1 MKMRKHQHLPFVAIF
16 CLFIS
21 GFRLVH
27 AQQQAAVKTVAVAD
41 IIFLVDSSWSI
52 GKEHFQLV
60 REFLYD
66 VVKALDVGGNDFRFA
81 LVQFSGNPRTEFQ
94 LNTYPSTR
102 DVLSHIANMSYMG
115 GDTKTGKGLEYLIE
129 NHLTEAAG
137 SRAGEG
143 VPQVIIVLTDG
154 QSQDDVSLPS
164 SVLKSAHVNMF
175 AVGVQDAVEG
185 ELKEIASEP
194 FKLHLFNLENFTALH
209 GIVGDLVASVHSS
222 MPPEKAGA
230 KGLVKDITA
239 QESADLIFL
248 IDGSNNIGSVNFQA
262 IRDFL
267 VNLIESL
274 RVGAQHIHIGVV
286 QYSDE
291 PRTEFA
297 LNSYPTKAEVLDA
310 VKALSFRGGEEANT
324 GAALEFVVEN
334 LFTQAGGSRIEEAVP
349 QILVLISGGESSDD
363 IREGLLAVKQASIFS
378 FSIGVLNAD
387 SAELQQIATDGS
399 FAFTALDIRNLDA
412 LRDLILPN
420 IVGVAQRLILL
431 EAPTIV
437 TEVIEV
443 NKKDIVFLIDG
454 STALGTAPFN
464 SIRDFVAKIVQ
475 RLEVGP
481 DLIQVAVAQYADTV
495 KPEFYFNTHQSR
507 KDVMANVKRMKPMGG
522 TALNTG
528 SALDFVRQN
537 FFTSAAGCRMEE
549 GVLPMLVLIT
559 GGKSRDAVDQ
569 AAAEMKRNRIVILAI
584 GSKNADLAELQEIAH
599 ERDFVFNPNDFRLQ
613 FMQAILPEVLSPIR
627 TLSGGLIIQE
637 PPSVQVT
644 KRDIIFL
651 LDGSLNVGN
660 ANFPYVRDFVATL
673 VNYLDVGSDKIRVG
687 LVQFSDTPKTEFSLY
702 SYQTKPDI
710 IQRLGQLRP
719 QGGSVLNTGS
729 ALNFVLSNHFTEAGG
744 SRINDQV
751 PQVLVLVTAGRSA
764 DPFLQ
769 VSNELARAGVLTFA
783 VGVRSADKAE
793 LEQIAFNP
801 RMVYFMDDF
810 SDLAALPQEL
820 NKPITTYVSG
830 GVEEV
835 PLTPTESK
843 KDILFLIDGSANL
856 LGSFP
861 AVRDFVHK
869 VISDLNV
876 GSDAT
881 RVAVAQFSDTIQVEF
896 DFAELPSKQDMLLKV
911 KRMKIKTGKQ
921 LNIGAALDEAIRRLF
936 VKEAGSRIEEG
947 VPQFLV
953 LLAAGRSTDDVEQP
967 SDALKQAGVVT
978 FAIRAKNADLVELE
992 KIVYAP
998 QFILNVDSLPRISEL
1013 QPNIVNL
1020 LKTIQHQPTVDE
1032 RGEKK
1037 DVVFLIDGSD
1047 GVRRGFPLLKTF
1059 VQRVVE
1065 SLDIGRDK
1073 VRVAVAQ
1080 YSNVIQPEFLLDTH
1094 EDKADLINA
1103 IQELK
1108 VMGGSPL
1115 NTGAALDYLIKNVFT
1130 VSSGSRIAEGVP
1142 QFLILLTADRSQD
1155 DVRRPSVVLK
1165 TSGTV
1170 PFGIGIGNADLTEL
1184 QTISF
1189 LPDFAISV
1197 PDFSQLD
1204 TVQQVVSNRV
1214 VRLTKKEIE
1223 SLAPDLFYTPPSPA
1237 GVKRDVVFMIDGS
1250 RYAAQEFYLIRNLI
1264 EQIVNNLDVGFDTT
1278 RISVVQFSDHP
1289 RVEFLLNAYS
1299 TKDEVQS
1306 AVRRLRP
1313 HGGQQ
1318 VNVGEALEFVAKT
1331 IFTRP
1336 SGSRIEE
1343 GVPQFLIVLSS
1354 RKSDDDLEY
1363 PSLQVKQ
1370 VGVAPMVVAKN
1381 MEPEEMVQISL
1392 SPDYV
1397 FQVSSF
1403 QELPSL
1409 EQKLLTPIE
1418 TLTVDQI
1425 RRLLGDVQPP
1435 VDVSGDEKDVVF
1447 LIDSSDNV
1455 RPDGLAHIRDFISR
1469 IVQQLEVGPNKV
1481 RIGVVQ
1487 FSNNVFPEFY
1497 LKTHKSKNAVLQ
1509 AIRRLRLRGGSPVNA
1524 GKALDY
1530 VVKNYF
1536 IKSAGSRIE
1545 DGVPQHLVVILGDQS
1560 QDDVNRPAT
1569 MITST
1574 SIKPLGVGARNVDR
1588 DQLQII
1594 TNDPERV
1601 LVVQDFTGL
1610 QTLEKRVQSILEEIP
1625 IFATESP
1632 GILGPGGKKQADIVF
1647 LLDGSINLGRDNF
1660 QEVLQFVYSVVDAI
1674 YRDGDSIQ
1682 VGLAQYNSDVTDEFF
1697 LKDYST
1703 KSQILD
1709 AINKVIYKGG
1719 LVANT
1724 GAAIK
1729 HIQANHFVK
1738 EAGSRIDQRVPQ
1750 IAFIVTG
1757 GKSSDDG
1764 PSASL
1769 EIAQKGVKVFAVGVK
1784 NIDLKEISRLASES
1798 ATSFRAST
1806 AQELSELNEQVLVTL
1821 EAAMEEKLCLGA
1833 ADITRDCDL
1842 DVIIGFDVTDVGPG
1856 QNIFNSQRGLES
1868 RVESVL
1874 NRITQMQKI
1883 SCTGN
1888 QAPNVRVA
1896 IMAQAQGGAVDGLD
1910 FSEYQPELFER
1921 FQGMRT
1927 RGPYFLRADTLRSY
1941 LNKFRSSPSGSTK
1954 VIIHFTDGADDSIDQ
1969 LEAASS
1975 TLHTEGV
1982 NALIFVGLDR
1992 VSNFDKVMQ
2001 LEFGRGF
2008 TYNRPLRV
2016 NLLDLD
2022 FELAEQLDNI
2032 AERTCCKVPCKCSG
2046 QRGDR
2051 GVPGP
2056 IGPKGATGDLGYGGY
2071 PGDEGGPGERG
2082 PPGVNG
2088 TQGFQGCPGHRG
2100 TKGSRGFP
2108 GEKGE
2113 LGEMGLDGIDGE
2125 EGDKGL
2131 PGSSGEKGYTG
2142 RRGDKGAKGERGER
2156 GDRGLRGDPGD
2167 SGVDNT
2173 QRGSRGQKGEIGPMG
2188 ETGPVGLEGQDGG
2201 VGRKGMTGRRGPI
2214 GVKGT
2219 KGALGQP
2226 GPAGEQGM
2234 RGPQGPPGQLGTPGI
2249 RGEQGVPGP
2258 RAGGGPPGTPGE
2270 RGRIGPLGRKGEPG
2284 NPGPKGPNGQQGPR
2298 GELGDD
2304 GRDGIG
2310 GPGPKGRKG
2319 DRGFIGY
2326 PGPKGGPGDRGGA
2339 GGPGP
2344 KGNRGRRGN
2353 AGEPGIPG
2361 QKGEVGYPGPSGLK
2375 GEKGESR
2382 DQCAL
2387 VRNIKDKCPCC
2398 YGPKECPVFP
2408 TELAFAIDTSS
2419 GVVREVFNRMK
2430 QTVLRVVN
2438 NLTIAESN
2446 CPRGARVALVTYNNE
2461 VTTEIRFSDSR
2472 KKSSLLQ
2479 QIQNFQA
2486 TLTTK
2491 PHSLETA
2498 MSFVARN
2505 TFKRAR
2511 SGFLMRKVAVFFSNG
2526 DTRASPQLNDAVLK
2540 LYDAGV
2546 MPVFLTSRQDPVLS
2560 RALEI
2565 NNTAVGHAF
2574 ILPTSSSQLN
2584 DTIRRLLTCHICLD
2598 VCDPDPVCGFGSQR
2612 PVFRDRRAAPTDVDT
2627 DIAFI
2632 MDSSESTTPLQ
2643 FNEMKKYIS
2652 HLISNLEISS
2662 EPKLSEH
2669 HARVAVLQ
2677 QAPYEY
2683 VTNSSFPPVKIEL
2696 SLTDYG
2702 SKEKISNYLHNQMS
2716 QLHGTRAMGSAIE
2729 HTMAHIF
2736 ESAPNPRDLKVMVL
2750 MMTGKVNK
2758 QELEHLQKAIIDAKC
2773 KGYFF
2778 VVLSIGSKVN
2788 AKDIYSLASE
2798 PNDVFFKL
2806 ISKPE
2811 ELHEEPLLRFG
2822 RLLPSFIRSKFAF
2835 QLSPELRKQCEWLQ
2849 SDQQAKSQSPRHTG
2863 HKAVYVASNA
2873 TISHT
2878 LSASATISESIKPV
2892 VSTNTHARTTT
2903 ASTTTASTKPVAS
2916 TTARVRTTTAS
2927 TTAQTRATEQTTGST
2942 MIQVNTTAQS
2952 SASTGAHAKDA
2963 TAQSSASTGAHAK
2976 AATAQ
2981 SSASTGAH
2989 AKAATAQSSASTG
3002 AHAKVT
3008 AAQSS
3013 ASTGAHAKVTA
3024 AQSSASTGAHAK
3036 DATAQSS
3043 TSSGAHAKTTSH
3055 STTTGGRRRQS
3066 AKAQEIQITD
3076 VTENSA
3082 RLRWA
3087 SPEAQSSY
3095 AFDITVTL
3103 AHDHSLVQKQNLTGT
3118 EHVIQGLRSGQ
3129 KYLVVITG
3137 YQKSQPKV
3145 TYTGTFS
3152 TKTSAQPEV
3161 SLANMMLNAEPLE
3174 GPESDWPDPCLLDF
3188 DMGMQCKD
3196 YQIVWFFDYKN
3207 KICSQGW
3214 YGGCGGNANRF
3225 EAEAECIS
3233 KCLKPPAAEKAMQQP
3248 PLEKRLSSVMDTCQ
3262 LQKDEGTCR
3271 DFVLKWYY
3279 DPKTKSCARF
3289 WYGGCGGNENRF
3301 NTQKECEKVCVSG
3314 NISPGMVA
3322 AIGT

>member
-1 MKMRKHQHLPFVAIF
+1 MRKHRHLPFEAVF
-16 CLFIS
+16 YVLLSGCCL
-21 GFRLVH
+21 LH
-27 AQQQAAVKTVAVAD
+27 AQQQA
-41 IIFLVDSSWSI
+41 
-52 GKEHFQLV
+52 
-60 REFLYD
+60 
-66 VVKALDVGGNDFRFA
+66 
-81 LVQFSGNPRTEFQ
+81 
-94 LNTYPSTR
+94 
-102 DVLSHIANMSYMG
+102 
-115 GDTKTGKGLEYLIE
+115 
-129 NHLTEAAG
+129 
-137 SRAGEG
+137 
-143 VPQVIIVLTDG
+143 
-154 QSQDDVSLPS
+154 
-164 SVLKSAHVNMF
+164 
-175 AVGVQDAVEG
+175 
-185 ELKEIASEP
+185 
-194 FKLHLFNLENFTALH
+194 
-209 GIVGDLVASVHSS
+209 
-222 MPPEKAGA
+222 
-230 KGLVKDITA
+230 
-239 QESADLIFL
+239 
-248 IDGSNNIGSVNFQA
+248 
-262 IRDFL
+262 
-267 VNLIESL
+267 
-274 RVGAQHIHIGVV
+274 
-286 QYSDE
+286 
-291 PRTEFA
+291 
-297 LNSYPTKAEVLDA
+297 
-310 VKALSFRGGEEANT
+310 
-324 GAALEFVVEN
+324 
-334 LFTQAGGSRIEEAVP
+334 
-349 QILVLISGGESSDD
+349 
-363 IREGLLAVKQASIFS
+363 
-378 FSIGVLNAD
+378 
-387 SAELQQIATDGS
+387 
-399 FAFTALDIRNLDA
+399 
-412 LRDLILPN
+412 
-420 IVGVAQRLILL
+420 
-431 EAPTIV
+431 
-437 TEVIEV
+437 VIEV

-464 SIRDFVAKIVQ
+464 AIRDFVAKIVQ

-507 KDVMANVKRMKPMGG
+507 KDVMANVKRMKLMGG

-528 SALDFVRQN
+528 SALDFVRNN

-559 GGKSRDAVDQ
+559 GGKSMDAVDQ

-584 GSKNADLAELQEIAH
+584 GSRNADLAELQEIAY
-599 ERDFVFNPNDFRLQ
+599 ESDFVFNPNDFRVQ

-637 PPSVQVT
+637 PPS
-644 KRDIIFL
+644 
-651 LDGSLNVGN
+651 
-660 ANFPYVRDFVATL
+660 
-673 VNYLDVGSDKIRVG
+673 
-687 LVQFSDTPKTEFSLY
+687 
-702 SYQTKPDI
+702 
-710 IQRLGQLRP
+710 
-719 QGGSVLNTGS
+719 
-729 ALNFVLSNHFTEAGG
+729 
-744 SRINDQV
+744 
-751 PQVLVLVTAGRSA
+751 
-764 DPFLQ
+764 
-769 VSNELARAGVLTFA
+769 
-783 VGVRSADKAE
+783 
-793 LEQIAFNP
+793 
-801 RMVYFMDDF
+801 
-810 SDLAALPQEL
+810 
-820 NKPITTYVSG
+820 
-830 GVEEV
+830 
-835 PLTPTESK
+835 ESK

-876 GSDAT
+876 GPDAT

-911 KRMKIKTGKQ
+911 KRMRIKTGKQ

-978 FAIRAKNADLVELE
+978 FVIKAKSADPVELE
-992 KIVYAP
+992 RIVYAP

-1013 QPNIVNL
+1013 QPDIVNL
-1020 LKTIQHQPTVDE
+1020 LKTIQLQPTVVE

-1080 YSNVIQPEFLLDTH
+1080 YSNAVQPEFLLDTH
-1094 EDKADLINA
+1094 EDKADLISA

-1108 VMGGSPL
+1108 IMGGSPL
-1115 NTGAALDYLIKNVFT
+1115 NTGAALDYLIRNVFT

-1170 PFGIGIGNADLTEL
+1170 PFGIGIGNADITEL

-1204 TVQQVVSNRV
+1204 TVQQVISNRV
-1214 VRLTKKEIE
+1214 IRLTKKEIE
-1223 SLAPDLFYTPPSPA
+1223 SLAPDLVFTSPSPA
-1237 GVKRDVVFMIDGS
+1237 GVKRDVVFMVDGS
-1250 RYAAQEFYLIRNLI
+1250 RYAAQEFYLIRDLI
-1264 EQIVNNLDVGFDTT
+1264 ERIVNNLDVGFDTT
-1278 RISVVQFSDHP
+1278 RISVVQFSEHP
-1289 RVEFLLNAYS
+1289 HVEFLLNAHS

-1313 HGGQQ
+1313 QGGQQ

-1343 GVPQFLIVLSS
+1343 GVPQFLVILSS

-1381 MEPEEMVQISL
+1381 VDPEEMVQISL

-1418 TLTVDQI
+1418 TLTGDQI
-1425 RRLLGDVQPP
+1425 RRLLGDVPP
-1435 VDVSGDEKDVVF
+1435 SVDISGDEKDIVF
-1447 LIDSSDNV
+1447 LIDTSDSV

-1469 IVQQLEVGPNKV
+1469 IVQQLDVGPNKV

-1509 AIRRLRLRGGSPVNA
+1509 AIRRLRLRGGSPLNA

-1545 DGVPQHLVVILGDQS
+1545 DGVPQHLVLILGDRS
-1560 QDDVNRPAT
+1560 QDDVNRPANV
-1569 MITST
+1569 ITST

-1588 DQLQII
+1588 NQLQVI

-1610 QTLEKRVQSILEEIP
+1610 PTLEKKVQSILEELPIP
-1625 IFATESP
+1625 TTETP
-1632 GILGPGGKKQADIVF
+1632 GFLGPEGKKQADIVF

-1703 KSQILD
+1703 KPQILD

-1719 LVANT
+1719 RVANT
-1724 GAAIK
+1724 GAAIR
-1729 HIQANHFVK
+1729 HIQAKHFVK

-1750 IAFIVTG
+1750 IAFLVTG

-1769 EIAQKGVKVFAVGVK
+1769 EITQKGVKVFAVGVR
-1784 NIDLKEISRLASES
+1784 NIDLKEVSRLASES

-1821 EAAMEEKLCLGA
+1821 EAAMQEKLCPITT
-1833 ADITRDCDL
+1833 DVTRDCDL
-1842 DVIIGFDVTDVGPG
+1842 DVILGFDVSDVGPG

-1874 NRITQMQKI
+1874 NRITQMQRI

-1888 QAPNVRVA
+1888 QEPNVRVA
-1896 IMAQAQGGAVDGLD
+1896 IMAQARGGPVEGLD

-1927 RGPYFLRADTLRSY
+1927 QGPYFLTADTLRSY
-1941 LNKFRSSPSGSTK
+1941 LSKFRSSPAGSTK
-1954 VIIHFTDGADDSIDQ
+1954 VIIHFTDGVDDSIEE
-1969 LEAASS
+1969 LEATSS
-1975 TLHTEGV
+1975 TLHAEGV

-1992 VSNFDKVMQ
+1992 VSDFDRVMQ

-2131 PGSSGEKGYTG
+2131 PGSSGEKGYSG
-2142 RRGDKGAKGERGER
+2142 RRGDKGVKGERGER

-2167 SGVDNT
+2167 SGADNT
-2173 QRGSRGQKGEIGPMG
+2173 QRGSRGQKGEIGQMG
-2188 ETGPVGLEGQDGG
+2188 EPGPVGLDGQDGE
-2201 VGRKGMTGRRGPI
+2201 VGRQGMAGRRGPI

-2219 KGALGQP
+2219 KGSPGQA

-2258 RAGGGPPGTPGE
+2258 RAGGGPPGAAGE
-2270 RGRIGPLGRKGEPG
+2270 RGRIGPLGLKGEPG
-2284 NPGPKGPNGQQGPR
+2284 NPGPKGANGQQGPR
-2298 GELGDD
+2298 GEMGDD

-2319 DRGFIGY
+2319 ERGFIGY
-2326 PGPKGGPGDRGGA
+2326 PGPKGGPGDRGVA

-2353 AGEPGIPG
+2353 SGEPGTPG

-2375 GEKGESR
+2375 GDKGESR

-2387 VRNIKDKCPCC
+2387 VRNIKDKCRE
-2398 YGPKECPVFP
+2398 YISPKECPVFP

-2461 VTTEIRFSDSR
+2461 VTTEIRFADAR

-2491 PHSLETA
+2491 PRSLETA

-2526 DTRASPQLNDAVLK
+2526 DTRASSQLNDAVLK

-2546 MPVFLTSRQDPVLS
+2546 MPVFLTSRQDPVLT

-2565 NNTAVGHAF
+2565 NNTAVGHA
-2574 ILPTSSSQLN
+2574 IVLPTSGSQLN
-2584 DTIRRLLTCHICLD
+2584 ETIQRLLTCHICLD
-2598 VCDPDPVCGFGSQR
+2598 VCDPDPICGNQR
-2612 PVFRDRRAAPTDVDT
+2612 PVFRDRRAAPTDIDT

-2652 HLISNLEISS
+2652 HLVSNLEISS
-2662 EPKLSEH
+2662 EPKVSQH

-2683 VTNSSFPPVKIEL
+2683 ETNSSFPPVKTEF

-2702 SKEKISNYLHNQMS
+2702 SKEKIINYLHNQMT
-2716 QLHGTRAMGSAIE
+2716 QLHGTKAIGSAIE
-2729 HTMAHIF
+2729 HTMAHVF
-2736 ESAPNPRDLKVMVL
+2736 ESAPNPRDIKVIVL

-2758 QELEHLQKAIIDAKC
+2758 QELEYLQKVVTSAKC

-2778 VVLSIGSKVN
+2778 VVLGIGRKVDVKN
-2788 AKDIYSLASE
+2788 IYSLASE

-2806 ISKPE
+2806 VDKPG

-2822 RLLPSFIRSKFAF
+2822 RLLPSFIRSDFAF
-2835 QLSPELRKQCEWLQ
+2835 YLSPELRKQCEWLQ
-2849 SDQQAKSQSPRHTG
+2849 NDQQAKSQSPGRTG
-2863 HKAVYVASNA
+2863 QRAVYVAPNVTMSW
-2873 TISHT
+2873 TP
-2878 LSASATISESIKPV
+2878 SASSTTVGVSIKPAAGT
-2892 VSTNTHARTTT
+2892 STRT
-2903 ASTTTASTKPVAS
+2903 
-2916 TTARVRTTTAS
+2916 RTTTAS
-2927 TTAQTRATEQTTGST
+2927 TTAQSRATDMTPAST
-2942 MIQVNTTAQS
+2942 MVQVNTTTTVVP
-2952 SASTGAHAKDA
+2952 AST
-2963 TAQSSASTGAHAK
+2963 T
-2976 AATAQ
+2976 
-2981 SSASTGAH
+2981 
-2989 AKAATAQSSASTG
+2989 
-3002 AHAKVT
+3002 AHAKV
-3008 AAQSS
+3008 A
-3013 ASTGAHAKVTA
+3013 GR
-3024 AQSSASTGAHAK
+3024 
-3036 DATAQSS
+3036 ATANS
-3043 TSSGAHAKTTSH
+3043 TVAVS
-3055 STTTGGRRRQS
+3055 GGRRRQ
-3066 AKAQEIQITD
+3066 AKIHDIQITD
-3076 VTENSA
+3076 VTETSA

-3087 SPEAQSSY
+3087 SPEPHSAYTFEIS
-3095 AFDITVTL
+3095 ITA
-3103 AHDHSLVQKQNLTGT
+3103 AHDHSLVQNQNLTGT
-3118 EHVIQGLRSGQ
+3118 EHIIHGLKSGQ
-3129 KYLVVITG
+3129 KYLVVIIG
-3137 YQKSQPKV
+3137 YQKTQPKV

-3152 TKTSAQPEV
+3152 TKTSAQPKV
-3161 SLANMMLNAEPLE
+3161 SVANMMLNTEPLE
-3174 GPESDWPDPCLLDF
+3174 GPESFMD
-3188 DMGMQCKD
+3188 
-3196 YQIVWFFDYKN
+3196 
-3207 KICSQGW
+3207 IC
-3214 YGGCGGNANRF
+3214 R
-3225 EAEAECIS
+3225 
-3233 KCLKPPAAEKAMQQP
+3233 
-3248 PLEKRLSSVMDTCQ
+3248 

-3271 DFVLKWYY
+3271 NFVLKWYY
-3279 DPKTKSCARF
+3279 DPTTKSCARF
-3289 WYGGCGGNENRF
+3289 WYGGCGGNDNRF
-3301 NTQKECEKVCVSG
+3301 NTQKECEKFCVPG
-3314 NISPGMVA
+3314 NINPGVVTT
-3322 AIGT
+3322 IGT

>member
-1 MKMRKHQHLPFVAIF
+1 MRKHRHLPLVAMF
-16 CLFIS
+16 CLLLS
-21 GFRLVH
+21 GFGSVG
-27 AQQQAAVKTVAVAD
+27 AQQQA
-41 IIFLVDSSWSI
+41 
-52 GKEHFQLV
+52 
-60 REFLYD
+60 
-66 VVKALDVGGNDFRFA
+66 
-81 LVQFSGNPRTEFQ
+81 
-94 LNTYPSTR
+94 
-102 DVLSHIANMSYMG
+102 
-115 GDTKTGKGLEYLIE
+115 
-129 NHLTEAAG
+129 
-137 SRAGEG
+137 
-143 VPQVIIVLTDG
+143 
-154 QSQDDVSLPS
+154 
-164 SVLKSAHVNMF
+164 
-175 AVGVQDAVEG
+175 
-185 ELKEIASEP
+185 
-194 FKLHLFNLENFTALH
+194 
-209 GIVGDLVASVHSS
+209 
-222 MPPEKAGA
+222 
-230 KGLVKDITA
+230 A

-248 IDGSNNIGSVNFQA
+248 IDGSNNIGGVNFPA

-267 VNLIESL
+267 VNLIEIL
-274 RVGAQHIHIGVV
+274 RVGAQQIHIGVV
-286 QYSDE
+286 QYSDQ

-297 LNSYPTKAEVLDA
+297 LNSYSTKADVLDA

-363 IREGLLAVKQASIFS
+363 IREGLLAVKQAGIFS

-399 FAFTALDIRNLDA
+399 FAYTALDIRNLDA
-412 LRDLILPN
+412 LRELLLPN

-431 EAPTIV
+431 AAPTIV

-454 STALGTAPFN
+454 STALGAAPFN
-464 SIRDFVAKIVQ
+464 AIRDFVAKIVQ

-495 KPEFYFNTHQSR
+495 KPEFYFNTHQTR
-507 KDVMANVKRMKPMGG
+507 KDVMANVRKMKLMGG
-522 TALNTG
+522 TTLNTG
-528 SALDFVRQN
+528 SALDFVRNN
-537 FFTSAAGCRMEE
+537 FFTSAAGCRIEE

-569 AAAEMKRNRIVILAI
+569 AAAEMKRNRIVTLAI
-584 GSKNADLAELQEIAH
+584 GSRNADLTELQEIAH

-627 TLSGGLIIQE
+627 TLSGGVLVQE
-637 PPSVQVT
+637 PSPVQVT

-660 ANFPYVRDFVATL
+660 ANFPFVRDFVATL

-702 SYQTKPDI
+702 SYQTKSDI

-719 QGGSVLNTGS
+719 KGGSVLNTGS

-744 SRINDQV
+744 SRINEQV
-751 PQVLVLVTAGRSA
+751 PQVLVLVMAGSSA

-783 VGVRSADKAE
+783 VGVRNADKAE

-810 SDLAALPQEL
+810 SALAALPQEL

-835 PLTPTESK
+835 PLAPTESK
-843 KDILFLIDGSANL
+843 KDVLFLIDGSANL

-876 GSDAT
+876 GPDAT

-896 DFAELPSKQDMLLKV
+896 DFAEYPSKQDMLVKV

-953 LLAAGRSTDDVEQP
+953 LLVAGRSTDDVEEP
-967 SDALKQAGVVT
+967 SDVLKQAGVVT
-978 FAIRAKNADLVELE
+978 FGIKAKNADPVQLE
-992 KIVYAP
+992 RIVYAP
-998 QFILNVDSLPRISEL
+998 QFLLNVESLQRISEL
-1013 QPNIVNL
+1013 QPSIVNL
-1020 LKTIQHQPTVDE
+1020 LRTVQLQPTVVE

-1065 SLDIGRDK
+1065 SLDIGRDR

-1080 YSNVIQPEFLLDTH
+1080 YSNTIQPEFLLDTH
-1094 EDKADLINA
+1094 EDKADLISA
-1103 IQELK
+1103 IQQLK
-1108 VMGGSPL
+1108 LMGGSPL

-1204 TVQQVVSNRV
+1204 SVQQVVSNRV
-1214 VRLTKKEIE
+1214 IRLTKQEIE
-1223 SLAPDLFYTPPSPA
+1223 SLAPDLVFTSPSPA
-1237 GVKRDVVFMIDGS
+1237 GVKRDIVFLVDGS
-1250 RYAAQEFYLIRNLI
+1250 RYAAQEFYLIRDLI
-1264 EQIVNNLDVGFDTT
+1264 GRIVNNLDVGIDTT
-1278 RISVVQFSDHP
+1278 RISVVQFSEHP
-1289 RVEFLLNAYS
+1289 HVEFLLNTHS
-1299 TKDEVQS
+1299 TKDEVQN
-1306 AVRRLRP
+1306 AVRQLRSK
-1313 HGGQQ
+1313 GGQL

-1343 GVPQFLIVLSS
+1343 GVPQFLVILSS
-1354 RKSDDDLEY
+1354 RRSDDDFEY

-1370 VGVAPMVVAKN
+1370 VGVAPMMIAKN
-1381 MEPEEMVQISL
+1381 VDTDEMIQISL
-1392 SPDYV
+1392 SPEYI

-1435 VDVSGDEKDVVF
+1435 IDVSGDEKDIVF
-1447 LIDSSDNV
+1447 LIDSSDSV

-1487 FSNNVFPEFY
+1487 FSNGVFPEFY
-1497 LKTHKSKNAVLQ
+1497 LKTHKSKNAVLE
-1509 AIRRLRLRGGSPVNA
+1509 AIRRLRLRGGSPLNA
-1524 GKALDY
+1524 GKALDF

-1545 DGVPQHLVVILGDQS
+1545 DGVPQHLVVILGDRS
-1560 QDDVNRPAT
+1560 QDDVNRPARV
-1569 MITST
+1569 ITST
-1574 SIKPLGVGARNVDR
+1574 NIKPLGVGARNVDR

-1594 TNDPERV
+1594 TNDPGRV

-1610 QTLEKRVQSILEEIP
+1610 STLEQRVQNILDELPIP
-1625 IFATESP
+1625 TTDSP
-1632 GILGPGGKKQADIVF
+1632 GPFLPVGKKQADIVF

-1697 LKDYST
+1697 LKDHST
-1703 KSQILD
+1703 KAQILD
-1709 AINKVIYKGG
+1709 AISKVIYKGG
-1719 LVANT
+1719 RVANT

-1729 HIQANHFVK
+1729 HIQERHFVK

-1757 GKSSDDG
+1757 GKSTDDA
-1764 PSASL
+1764 PRASL
-1769 EIAQKGVKVFAVGVK
+1769 EITQKGVKVFAVGVR
-1784 NIDLKEISRLASES
+1784 NIDLKEVSQVASES
-1798 ATSFRAST
+1798 AMSFRVST

-1821 EAAMEEKLCLGA
+1821 EAAMEERLCPGTT
-1833 ADITRDCDL
+1833 DVTRDCDL
-1842 DVIIGFDVTDVGPG
+1842 DVIIGFDVSDVGPG
-1856 QNIFNSQRGLES
+1856 QSIFSSQRGLES

-1874 NRITQMQKI
+1874 NRLTQMQKI

-1896 IMAQAQGGAVDGLD
+1896 IMAQAQGGPVEGLD
-1910 FSEYQPELFER
+1910 FSEYRPELLER
-1921 FQGMRT
+1921 FLDMRT
-1927 RGPYFLRADTLRSY
+1927 RGPYYLRADTLRSY
-1941 LNKFRSSPSGSTK
+1941 LSKFRSSPSGSTK
-1954 VIIHFTDGADDSIDQ
+1954 VIIHFTDGVDEPINQ

-1975 TLHTEGV
+1975 TLHSEGV

-1992 VSNFDKVMQ
+1992 VTNFDRLMQ

-2056 IGPKGATGDLGYGGY
+2056 IGPKGVTGDLGYGGY

-2082 PPGVNG
+2082 PPGMNG

-2131 PGSSGEKGYTG
+2131 PGSSGEKGYSG
-2142 RRGDKGAKGERGER
+2142 RRGDKGVKGERGER

-2167 SGVDNT
+2167 SGADNT

-2188 ETGPVGLEGQDGG
+2188 DPGPAGLEGQDGG
-2201 VGRKGMTGRRGPI
+2201 VGRKGMAGRRGPI

-2219 KGALGQP
+2219 KGSPGQA

-2234 RGPQGPPGQLGTPGI
+2234 RGPQGPPGQVGTPGI

-2258 RAGGGPPGTPGE
+2258 RAGSGPPGPAGE

-2284 NPGPKGPNGQQGPR
+2284 NPGLKGPNGQPGPR
-2298 GELGDD
+2298 GEMGDD

-2319 DRGFIGY
+2319 ERGFIGY
-2326 PGPKGGPGDRGGA
+2326 AGPKGGPGDRGVA

-2353 AGEPGIPG
+2353 AGQPGIPG
-2361 QKGEVGYPGPSGLK
+2361 QKGEIGYPGPSGLK

-2461 VTTEIRFSDSR
+2461 VTTEIRFADAR

-2491 PHSLETA
+2491 PRSLETA

-2546 MPVFLTSRQDPVLS
+2546 VPVFLTSRQDAVLA

-2565 NNTAVGHAF
+2565 NNTAVGHA
-2574 ILPTSSSQLN
+2574 IVLPTSGSQLN
-2584 DTIRRLLTCHICLD
+2584 ETIQRLLTCHICLD
-2598 VCDPDPVCGFGSQR
+2598 VCDPHPSCGIGGQR
-2612 PVFRDRRAAPTDVDT
+2612 PAFRDRRAAPTDVDT

-2632 MDSSESTTPLQ
+2632 LDSSESTTPLQ
-2643 FNEMKKYIS
+2643 FSEMRKYIS
-2652 HLISNLEISS
+2652 HLVTNLEISS
-2662 EPKLSEH
+2662 EPKVSQH

-2677 QAPYEY
+2677 QAPYEHE
-2683 VTNSSFPPVKIEL
+2683 TNSSFPPVKTEF
-2696 SLTDYG
+2696 SLTDYA
-2702 SKEKISNYLHNQMS
+2702 SKEKIINYLHNQMT
-2716 QLHGTRAMGSAIE
+2716 QLHGTRALGSAIE
-2729 HTMAHIF
+2729 HTIAHVF
-2736 ESAPNPRDLKVMVL
+2736 ESAPNPRDLKVIVL

-2758 QELEHLQKAIIDAKC
+2758 KELEHLQRVVINAKC

-2778 VVLSIGSKVN
+2778 VILGIGRKVN
-2788 AKDIYSLASE
+2788 AKNIYSLASE

-2806 ISKPE
+2806 VDKPG

-2822 RLLPSFIRSKFAF
+2822 TLLPSFIRSEFAF
-2835 QLSPELRKQCEWLQ
+2835 YLSPEIRKQCEWFQ
-2849 SDQQAKSQSPRHTG
+2849 NGQQAQSQHPVLTG
-2863 HKAVYVASNA
+2863 QKAVFVAPNA
-2873 TISHT
+2873 TITQTFTAST
-2878 LSASATISESIKPV
+2878 TVSATIKPV
-2892 VSTNTHARTTT
+2892 ASTHARTTP
-2903 ASTTTASTKPVAS
+2903 ASTTTQA
-2916 TTARVRTTTAS
+2916 
-2927 TTAQTRATEQTTGST
+2927 RATETTP
-2942 MIQVNTTAQS
+2942 AS
-2952 SASTGAHAKDA
+2952 SVVRGNA
-2963 TAQSSASTGAHAK
+2963 TAQGAAGATAHAK
-2976 AATAQ
+2976 ASGRAATNATA
-2981 SSASTGAH
+2981 
-2989 AKAATAQSSASTG
+2989 
-3002 AHAKVT
+3002 T
-3008 AAQSS
+3008 AA
-3013 ASTGAHAKVTA
+3013 
-3024 AQSSASTGAHAK
+3024 
-3036 DATAQSS
+3036 
-3043 TSSGAHAKTTSH
+3043 
-3055 STTTGGRRRQS
+3055 GGRRRHS
-3066 AKAQEIQITD
+3066 AKTHDIQITD
-3076 VTENSA
+3076 VTESSA

-3087 SPEAQSSY
+3087 SPEPHNT
-3095 AFDITVTL
+3095 FDVTVTL
-3103 AHDHSLVQKQNLTGT
+3103 AHDHSLVQRQNLTGT
-3118 EHVIQGLRSGQ
+3118 EHVIRGLRSGQ
-3129 KYLVVITG
+3129 KYIVVITG

-3145 TYTGTFS
+3145 TYTGSFS
-3152 TKTSAQPEV
+3152 TKSPAQPQV
-3161 SLANMMLNAEPLE
+3161 SLANMMLNTEPLE
-3174 GPESDWPDPCLLDF
+3174 GPES
-3188 DMGMQCKD
+3188 
-3196 YQIVWFFDYKN
+3196 
-3207 KICSQGW
+3207 
-3214 YGGCGGNANRF
+3214 
-3225 EAEAECIS
+3225 
-3233 KCLKPPAAEKAMQQP
+3233 
-3248 PLEKRLSSVMDTCQ
+3248 VMDICR

-3271 DFVLKWYY
+3271 NFVLKWYY
-3279 DPKTKSCARF
+3279 DPETKSCARF

-3301 NTQKECEKVCVSG
+3301 NTQKECEKLC
-3314 NISPGMVA
+3314 IPGTINPGVVTT
-3322 AIGT
+3322 IGT